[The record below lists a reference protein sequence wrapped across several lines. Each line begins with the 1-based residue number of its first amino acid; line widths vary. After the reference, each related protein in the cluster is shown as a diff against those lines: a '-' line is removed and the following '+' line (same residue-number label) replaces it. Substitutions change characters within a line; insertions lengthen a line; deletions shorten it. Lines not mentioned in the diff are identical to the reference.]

1 MLSLVRCGRVSSAIR
16 QPLGSF
22 PVVFKLSAREYSN
35 GPEEKPSK
43 IEKGG
48 IKSALQDLHKAV
60 MELDPN
66 TMDREDLAKRI
77 TAINGALKNTQNEA
91 DKLISVTTKFTPIVT
106 KIMFINALSTLGK
119 NDKPKHIGIPL
130 KQAAKYIGHNFRRYK
145 DIGLGNKREIKWFA
159 RNVLEPT
166 FPAAFAES

>member
-1 MLSLVRCGRVSSAIR
+1 MLSLVRCGRVSGAIR

-22 PVVFKLSAREYSN
+22 PVVFKLSARKYSN
-35 GPEEKPSK
+35 GPEEKPLN
-43 IEKGG
+43 IEIRGMEAV
-48 IKSALQDLHKAV
+48 SQDLHKAV

-106 KIMFINALSTLGK
+106 KIMFTKAFTTLDPSKYSGM
-119 NDKPKHIGIPL
+119 PL
-130 KQAAKYIGHNFRRYK
+130 KEAVKYIEDNAHRYNV
-145 DIGLGNKREIKWFA
+145 IGLGSERRMTWFYS
-159 RNVLEPT
+159 NVLEPT
-166 FPAAFAES
+166 SPASAES